1 MNYSAIWSIGLLAG
15 LLIMPVQ
22 ATSELDNIIDSKQLS
37 QAQAQRTQNNIA
49 ELDEKTSE
57 TVAEYR
63 ALLREN
69 AVLTTYTSQLEKQV
83 AQQQQLLISL
93 EKNMANVRETRMELT
108 PLMQQMVQVLTLFVE
123 QDIPFLWQE
132 RQLRLAELNR
142 LLDNPNISVADKYR
156 RILEAY
162 QIETEYGDTIETW
175 QAQLPL
181 SDADKTVQLIRVGRV
196 ALYYLTPDRN
206 HAGYWDNSSRTW
218 LDLPATWLSKVKQAY
233 EVADNK
239 TVPTLLALPLLEAAH
254 TVSATSQQEA
264 L

>member
-1 MNYSAIWSIGLLAG
+1 
-15 LLIMPVQ
+15 
-22 ATSELDNIIDSKQLS
+22 
-37 QAQAQRTQNNIA
+37 
-49 ELDEKTSE
+49 
-57 TVAEYR
+57 
-63 ALLREN
+63 
-69 AVLTTYTSQLEKQV
+69 
-83 AQQQQLLISL
+83 
-93 EKNMANVRETRMELT
+93 
-108 PLMQQMVQVLTLFVE
+108 MQQMVQVLTLFVE

-196 ALYYLTPDRN
+196 ALYYLTPDHN
-206 HAGYWDNSSRTW
+206 NAGYWDNSSRTW
-218 LDLPATWLSKVKQAY
+218 LDLPASWLPKVKQAY
-233 EVADNK
+233 AVADNK
-239 TVPTLLALPLLEAAH
+239 TVPTLLALPLLETAHSAA
-254 TVSATSQQEA
+254 TVKSQEA